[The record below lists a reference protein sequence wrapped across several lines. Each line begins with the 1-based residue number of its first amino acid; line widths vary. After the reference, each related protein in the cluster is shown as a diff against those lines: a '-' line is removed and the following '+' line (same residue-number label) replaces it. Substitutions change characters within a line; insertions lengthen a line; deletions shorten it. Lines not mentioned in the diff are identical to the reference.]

1 LEEANRFDPKS
12 NHKHS
17 PMTDFIQKL
26 FGQVLHLLDLGLYP
40 LDLQPLCVTANP
52 INNDAINRKPIFF
65 FITEFKTEKNLVLL
79 HLKY

>member
-1 LEEANRFDPKS
+1 MIDY
-12 NHKHS
+12 
-17 PMTDFIQKL
+17 IQKL

-40 LDLQPLCVTANP
+40 FDLQPLSATTNKN
-52 INNDAINRKPIFF
+52 NNDAIKRKPIFF